1 MKVDPNK
8 VIKTKP
14 RMVREGGTSK
24 PKSLSPMFQGFMFGF
39 MLCYLIGKILGKY

>member
-14 RMVREGGTSK
+14 RMVREGEIST
-24 PKSLSPMFQGFMFGF
+24 PKNLSPMFQGFIFGF